1 MLLIFFGTLYQA
13 EHGLYLAQ
21 KKFFDSLIIVDGFLV
36 LPGVVLIMWLAFINL
51 TAFLVFKF
59 NYNWS
64 KLGLFISH
72 LGLVTLLLGGFY
84 TLYYSK
90 ESLITVREGE
100 QTNIAADYYKWQV
113 RIVEK
118 SLEAIIPFE
127 IDSKNLSDDAKA
139 SFKKA
144 LPTLR
149 FEKFYPNGQVFET
162 PFAGT
167 IAKELPLAK
176 DFEQNQPLLIFT
188 DIQSKEKVYL
198 DDFNYKVLTS
208 KNSDGTLN
216 QMILERVVSE
226 LPISI
231 RLEDVRRD
239 LHPNTQVAKAY
250 ASTISVLDEGS
261 KLSRKV
267 EISMNK
273 PFRYKDYTF
282 FQSSYGIDS
291 DGQEFS
297 SFAVVKN
304 AGRLVPYI
312 ASFLTTLGLII
323 HFIMQF
329 LKFSRQRSLGGIA

>member
-51 TAFLVFKF
+51 TTFLIFKF
-59 NYNWS
+59 NYSWS

-100 QTNIAADYYKWQV
+100 QTNMAADYYKWQV

-118 SLEAIIPFE
+118 SSEIIIPFE
-127 IDSKNLSDDAKA
+127 IDSKNLSDGVKA

-167 IAKELPLAK
+167 IAKELPLTK

-250 ASTISVLDEGS
+250 ASTKRVS
-261 KLSRKV
+261 
-267 EISMNK
+267 
-273 PFRYKDYTF
+273 
-282 FQSSYGIDS
+282 
-291 DGQEFS
+291 
-297 SFAVVKN
+297 
-304 AGRLVPYI
+304 
-312 ASFLTTLGLII
+312 
-323 HFIMQF
+323 
-329 LKFSRQRSLGGIA
+329 